1 MLSRVA
7 VARPEQADD
16 AIGAESDAET
26 LTPALLY
33 RRHFQ
38 DVCRWVSYLM
48 GPGPEVED
56 LVQEVFVIAC
66 RRLDSFRGEAKPSTW
81 LYGIARNVVR
91 NHRRRM
97 KIRKFFLA
105 GDTED
110 IERAAAR
117 EPTPLEEVERR
128 EREELVYRV
137 LDGMKEKYRVVLI
150 MFELEELDG
159 KEIAERLQIK
169 EATVWVQLHRARK
182 SFLERMQKLE
192 KR

>member
-1 MLSRVA
+1 VA
-7 VARPEQADD
+7 VARPGRADASPEVAAEETAE
-16 AIGAESDAET
+16 AI
-26 LTPALLY
+26 TPALLY

-38 DVCRWVSYLM
+38 DVCRWISYLM
-48 GPGPEVED
+48 GPVPEVED

-66 RRLDSFRGEAKPSTW
+66 RRIGTFRGDAKPSTW

-91 NHRRRM
+91 NHRRRS

-105 GDTED
+105 EDTDEID
-110 IERAAAR
+110 RAPAP
-117 EPTPLEEVERR
+117 EPTPLEEAERR

-137 LDGMKEKYRVVLI
+137 LDGMKEKYRTVLI
-150 MFELEELDG
+150 LFELEGLDG
-159 KEIAERLQIK
+159 KEIAERLSIK

-182 SFLERMQKLE
+182 LFLERMQRLE

>member
-1 MLSRVA
+1 VA
-7 VARPEQADD
+7 VARPEVD
-16 AIGAESDAET
+16 AAERAKESDTEA

-48 GPGPEVED
+48 GPVPEVED
-56 LVQEVFVIAC
+56 VVQEVFVIAC
-66 RRLDSFRGEAKPSTW
+66 RRLDSFRGDAKPSTW
-81 LYGIARNVVR
+81 LYGIARNLVR

-97 KIRKFFLA
+97 KLRKLFLA

-110 IERAAAR
+110 VERVAAQDPSPAD
-117 EPTPLEEVERR
+117 EVERR
-128 EREELVYRV
+128 EREQLVYRV
-137 LDGMKEKYRVVLI
+137 LDGMKEKYRTVLI
-150 MFELEELDG
+150 LFELEGLDG

-182 SFLERMQKLE
+182 LFLERMEKLE